1 MTEEEQA
8 QALARWLAD
17 PSSAPPEGVDP
28 DVLEAIGLLRP
39 ELAPSHGVTA
49 DAIVEALDDV
59 RVVALPNRAKW
70 QRWMGGA
77 GGVGVLLA
85 AAISGVVFLPNA
97 PWLSTQTDQVE
108 TRQLERALVDDAP
121 SLATT
126 TDAQVFMEGTQAVA
140 PDPVERPTQEADADE
155 PPTVQAVTDVADQ
168 PPAPRASPATPQ
180 PVAIAETVS
189 LETLSP
195 APSERPERVGVIGS
209 AAEMGGMSGGAAA
222 PMRRAPTPELQ
233 APSSVPKRSTKRGV
247 FGRSAKQQTMADEQA
262 AYEAPVVMSAEVEDD
277 EAMVGDVDPLLSL
290 RQEVVTRLGPFPA
303 RTEMASP
310 EPTLLHEAR
319 AALEAG
325 DANYALKAC
334 EEALAIG
341 DGSTPERRWLALV
354 RGDAYRALGRDADA
368 ESSYRE
374 AMSGKVR

>member
-49 DAIVEALDDV
+49 DSVVETVDGV
-59 RVVALPNRAKW
+59 RVVAFPARAKW

-85 AAISGVVFLPNA
+85 AAISGVVFLPSA
-97 PWLSTQTDQVE
+97 PWLSTPTDQVE
-108 TRQLERALVDDAP
+108 TLQLERAPLEDEP

-126 TDAQVFMEGTQAVA
+126 AEVQAPMEGAEAVA
-140 PDPVERPTQEADADE
+140 PEPAERPIQEAEADE
-155 PPTVQAVTDVADQ
+155 ASTVQAVTDVAAQ
-168 PPAPRASPATPQ
+168 PPAPRASQATPP

-195 APSERPERVGVIGS
+195 GLSERPEQVGGSGS
-209 AAEMGGMSGGAAA
+209 AGEMGGLSGGAAA

-233 APSSVPKRSTKRGV
+233 APASVPKRSTKRGV
-247 FGRSAKQQTMADEQA
+247 FGRSAKQQTMADESE
-262 AYEAPVVMSAEVEDD
+262 AYGAPVAMSAEFEDD
-277 EAMVGDVDPLLSL
+277 EAMSGEVDPLLSL
-290 RQEVVTRLGPFPA
+290 RQEVVTRLGPFPT
-303 RTEMASP
+303 RTEMAGP
-310 EPTLLHEAR
+310 EATLLHEAR
-319 AALEAG
+319 AAFEAG

-334 EEALAIG
+334 NEALAIG
-341 DGSTPERRWLALV
+341 DGPTPERRWLALV
-354 RGDAYRALGRDADA
+354 RGDAYRALGRGADA